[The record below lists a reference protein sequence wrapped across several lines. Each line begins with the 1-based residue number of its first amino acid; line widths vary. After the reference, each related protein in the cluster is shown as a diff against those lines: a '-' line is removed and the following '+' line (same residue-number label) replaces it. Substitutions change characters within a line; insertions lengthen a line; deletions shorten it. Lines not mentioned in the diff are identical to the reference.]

1 MCSNQSISCVPVR
14 AFPVFQ
20 SEHFFCS
27 NQSISCVPIRA
38 FLVLQSEQFLC
49 ANQRIS
55 CVPITTFLPSDYF
68 LGHQTSDRPGNLSIR
83 SKKPR
88 GSWFWRPKIPSSS
101 KICRKLRKTEKKSE
115 KKVQF
120 FFRRQKIESC
130 KSSEA
135 RVAEVSRRSEPC
147 SRGKRTFKV
156 RRCTLL
162 YVLVRRR

>member
-55 CVPITTFLPSDYF
+55 CVQSQHFFPLTSFWATKRLTDLEICPSEAK
-68 LGHQTSDRPGNLSIR
+68 NLEEADFDVQKSLAPPK
-83 SKKPR
+83 STKNYEKPKK
-88 GSWFWRPKIPSSS
+88 
-101 KICRKLRKTEKKSE
+101 KTKKE
-115 KKVQF
+115 IFAEF
-120 FFRRQKIESC
+120 FFRKKI
-130 KSSEA
+130 
-135 RVAEVSRRSEPC
+135 RRTNFFRSFF
-147 SRGKRTFKV
+147 SVFRNFW
-156 RRCTLL
+156 
-162 YVLVRRR
+162 